1 MLKTMR
7 LLAVAG
13 LVAAVVAL
21 AVTAQTQTTTSVAE
35 RGTRVDGNGYVQV
48 AWGEMSA
55 QRSGR

>member
-1 MLKTMR
+1 MSKTIR
-7 LLAVAG
+7 LFAVAG

-21 AVTAQTQTTTSVAE
+21 AVTVETQTTSVAE
-35 RGTRVDGNGYVQV
+35 RGTRVDDSGYTQL

>member
-1 MLKTMR
+1 MSKTIR
-7 LLAVAG
+7 LFAVAG

-21 AVTAQTQTTTSVAE
+21 TVTVQTPSTTSVAE